1 MSDAFAEL
9 QVFERGSGELTRLR
23 SGSLVLGR
31 YQVRSL
37 IGAGA
42 MGTVYLAERLPDRR
56 AAAIKVEHFDEEGLW
71 RGRLEREAQALR
83 SVSHRNVAAVLDHG
97 VLADG
102 RVAVAFDYVD
112 GESLDRVLRGRGGA
126 LPWTRAAAI
135 AVDVLDGLGA
145 AHEAGLLHR
154 DVKPSNVLIGREP
167 ESHARLIDFG
177 FCKSESLASLTQEF
191 DVVGTPDF
199 MAPERCNDE
208 PYDQRSDLYS
218 VGVLLYHSLTGV
230 LPFGASGLQSVL
242 QKSAGV
248 APQPM
253 ALPTGRD
260 PWPSALDAA
269 VSKALSFAPTG
280 RFASAAE
287 FAATLRAL
295 CR

>member
-9 QVFERGSGELTRLR
+9 QVLERASGELTRLR

-42 MGTVYLAERLPDRR
+42 MGTVYLAERLPDRL
-56 AAAIKVEHFDEEGLW
+56 AAAIKVEHFDDEGVW

-83 SVSHRNVAAVLDHG
+83 SVSHRNVASVLDHG

-102 RVAVAFDYVD
+102 RVAVAFEYVD
-112 GESLDRVLRGRGGA
+112 GESLDRMLRGRGGSIG
-126 LPWTRAAAI
+126 WKRAVSIAI
-135 AVDVLDGLGA
+135 DVLDGLGA

-154 DVKPSNVLIGREP
+154 DVKPSNVLISREP
-167 ESHARLIDFG
+167 DSHTRLIDFG

-208 PYDQRSDLYS
+208 PYDHRSDLYS
-218 VGVLLYHSLTGV
+218 VGVLLFHALTGA

-248 APQPM
+248 EPQAMEVP
-253 ALPTGRD
+253 AGRD

-269 VSKALSFAPTG
+269 VRTSLRFAASE

-287 FAATLRAL
+287 FAAALRAL
-295 CR
+295 